1 MWSSL
6 FVVALRRETSE
17 TTSEQE
23 VARELLFYD
32 FCESLE
38 LENN

>member
-1 MWSSL
+1 MI
-6 FVVALRRETSE
+6 ALRREASE
-17 TTSEQE
+17 TTSEHE